1 MSLCDQILAASSSHS
16 PYDASKKPLSTL
28 LNEMT
33 YYVATASKVDNE
45 DESIIYGYISM
56 ILKNE
61 FLMYFFFLRLQLLL
75 LSDVERVRA
84 ASLRALRYS
93 IHRTTIFDKFLE
105 CRLDYLVCRY
115 VNIVFKI

>member
-1 MSLCDQILAASSSHS
+1 MSLCDQILAASSPHS

-33 YYVATASKVDNE
+33 HYVARVHRIDNE
-45 DESIIYGYISM
+45 DESIIYGYI
-56 ILKNE
+56 IKNKNHKSN
-61 FLMYFFFLRLQLLL
+61 FLICFHSSLQILL

-93 IHRTTIFDKFLE
+93 IHRATIFDKFLE
-105 CRLDYLVCRY
+105 CRLDYLVCRS
-115 VNIVFKI
+115 V